1 MPTFNE
7 PKKYLKWLMG
17 TKTIP
22 LQRKLQV
29 LQKKKKKAAVIT
41 HNRAKK
47 INCSLILNGI
57 IFFKELL
64 KNFSAV
70 VL

>member
-7 PKKYLKWLMG
+7 PKKYLKWLTG

-29 LQKKKKKAAVIT
+29 LQKKKKKGSCHYT
-41 HNRAKK
+41 QQSKEDKLQLDPKWHN
-47 INCSLILNGI
+47 L
-57 IFFKELL
+57 F
-64 KNFSAV
+64 
-70 VL
+70 